1 MRKSLQ
7 SYRKVSLENEIS
19 VASPHRVIQM
29 MFEGALQRIAQSRYA
44 IENGDIGNK
53 GIFIGKA
60 IGLITGLNSSLN
72 MDAGGE
78 IAGNLSNLYD
88 FMLRRISE
96 ANINN
101 DIQALDDVSDILKII
116 KEGWD
121 AIPEEDH
128 HTVSHTEAV

>member
-7 SYRKVSLENEIS
+7 SYRKVSLDGEIS
-19 VASPHRVIQM
+19 VASPHRIIQM
-29 MFEGALQRIAQSRYA
+29 MFEGALQRVAQSRYA
-44 IENGDIGNK
+44 IEHKDIENK

-72 MDAGGE
+72 MDAGGD
-78 IAGNLSNLYD
+78 IAGNLSDLYD

-101 DIQALDDVSDILKII
+101 DIQALDDVSDILKTI

-121 AIPEEDH
+121 AIPAEDH
-128 HTVSHTEAV
+128 HIVSHTEAV